1 MSCVDIYNQV
11 RKKKTSS
18 VQYMILGWRFLQW
31 SDIWNVR
38 IRILSLWCFL
48 KGCRC
53 CYLLIA
59 LPFGLEWSFTCC
71 SLKKYHSCFP
81 LFISPF
87 SFNSIV
93 KKEKKRW
100 NSKIF
105 IPCFNILNER
115 VFYSC
120 CILILGEKLSCIL
133 VFSPVWEHIETGST
147 FVPDGKKNLAHVNDL
162 LIKLSNFNCDATLP
176 SMLYVR

>member
-1 MSCVDIYNQV
+1 
-11 RKKKTSS
+11 
-18 VQYMILGWRFLQW
+18 MILGWRFLQW

-38 IRILSLWCFL
+38 IRILSLWCFFL
-48 KGCRC
+48 KAVGVAC

-93 KKEKKRW
+93 KKEKKGW

-120 CILILGEKLSCIL
+120 CILILGEKLVCIRL
-133 VFSPVWEHIETGST
+133 YTGL
-147 FVPDGKKNLAHVNDL
+147 F
-162 LIKLSNFNCDATLP
+162 P
-176 SMLYVR
+176 SMRTYWNW

>member
-1 MSCVDIYNQV
+1 MKIF
-11 RKKKTSS
+11 T
-18 VQYMILGWRFLQW
+18 L
-31 SDIWNVR
+31 
-38 IRILSLWCFL
+38 IRHLKCQNKNIVIVVLFF

-59 LPFGLEWSFTCC
+59 LPFWLEWSFTCC

-120 CILILGEKLSCIL
+120 CILILGEKLACIL

-176 SMLYVR
+176 SMLYGSKVFIETECYES

>member
-1 MSCVDIYNQV
+1 MKIFTVIRHLKCPNKNIVIVVLFFKRLWVLLSFDCFTIWA
-11 RKKKTSS
+11 RMEL
-18 VQYMILGWRFLQW
+18 YMLQ
-31 SDIWNVR
+31 
-38 IRILSLWCFL
+38 F
-48 KGCRC
+48 
-53 CYLLIA
+53 
-59 LPFGLEWSFTCC
+59 
-71 SLKKYHSCFP
+71 KKYHSCFP

-120 CILILGEKLSCIL
+120 CILILGEKLACIL
-133 VFSPVWEHIETGST
+133 DFSPVWEHIETGST